1 MSLSSG
7 RVDRKTRPDQ
17 TSGMKVLNIQ
27 QAKTHLSRLV
37 EQALAGEE
45 IVIAK
50 AGRPCVQLTPYAPER
65 MARSPGGWEG
75 KIWIAPDF
83 DAEDPRIVALFEGVP
98 VEEGQ
103 GSRVGSPTSMRS
115 GRARRAP
122 ARSKKKA

>member
-7 RVDRKTRPDQ
+7 CVDRKTRPDQ
-17 TSGMKVLNIQ
+17 TRAMKVLNIQ

-65 MARSPGGWEG
+65 TVRSPGGWEG

-83 DAEDPRIVALFEGVP
+83 DAEDPRVVALFEGVP
-98 VEEGQ
+98 VEERQRPQNGKS
-103 GSRVGSPTSMRS
+103 GMRS
-115 GRARRAP
+115 GRTRRAP
-122 ARSKKKA
+122 VRSKKKA